1 MNQQT
6 FPLHASVER
15 AIEHYDPNEW
25 QTVVTVVNIHDVKSH
40 GGNTQKWNT
49 SAVHDIV
56 GFRYQG
62 MNVITLYLKG

>member
-1 MNQQT
+1 MLAWKELSNTMTPTNGRQ
-6 FPLHASVER
+6 LSR
-15 AIEHYDPNEW
+15 
-25 QTVVTVVNIHDVKSH
+25 VTVVNIHDVKSH

-49 SAVHDIV
+49 SAVRDIV

>member
-25 QTVVTVVNIHDVKSH
+25 QTVVTVVNTHDVKSH

-49 SAVHDIV
+49 SAVHDI
-56 GFRYQG
+56 
-62 MNVITLYLKG
+62 L